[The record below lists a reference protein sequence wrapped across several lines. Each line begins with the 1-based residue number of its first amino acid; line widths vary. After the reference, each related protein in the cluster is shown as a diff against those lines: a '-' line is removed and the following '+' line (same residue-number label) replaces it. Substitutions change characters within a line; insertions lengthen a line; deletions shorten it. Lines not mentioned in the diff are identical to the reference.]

1 MTEEHGS
8 FIHPPIP
15 GVHAPMSE
23 RSWPLGGSSSGLL
36 RLFHQPCGHQAN
48 AANHRFLGAGLDQS
62 GSLVAVMELLGG
74 LGHRPRVKGVPGS
87 RCTGMA
93 TSNV

>member
-1 MTEEHGS
+1 MTVEHGS

-15 GVHAPMSE
+15 GVHAPMGQ
-23 RSWPLGGSSSGLL
+23 RSCPLGGSSG
-36 RLFHQPCGHQAN
+36 RLIRLVHQPRGHQAN
-48 AANHRFLGAGLDQS
+48 AANHQFLGAGLNQS
-62 GSLVAVMELLGG
+62 GSLVAVMELFGG
-74 LGHRPRVKGVPGS
+74 WATDSGVKGIPGS